1 MEVKKDS
8 LKAWILAAR
17 PKTLTGAAVP
27 VMIGLALAWADI
39 HQQEVECLARTAEL
53 QADIAPDWTMTFKW
67 IPAILCILF
76 AFIMQIDANF
86 VNDYFD
92 YFRGT
97 DDRETRLGPERACSQ
112 GWVSIGRMKCAIVLT
127 TALACVVG
135 FPLVFYGGWE
145 LILVGVLCV
154 AFCFLYTT
162 YFSYIGL
169 GDVLVLV
176 FFGLVPVC
184 MTYYVQTLT
193 VTLEVLL
200 ASLACGLVIDALLLV
215 NNFRDRNTDREAG
228 KVTLVVRIGGKAAL
242 RAYLGVGVVACLM
255 GGYFAFQGHW
265 LASVLPLAYLL
276 LHYKTYRKMQSIW
289 EGRALNQCLG
299 ETARN
304 IFVYGLLVAVGVL
317 LSC

>member
-8 LKAWILAAR
+8 LRAWLLAAR
-17 PKTLTGAAVP
+17 PQTLTGAAVP
-27 VMIGLALAWADI
+27 VMIGLSLAWADI
-39 HQQEVECLARTAEL
+39 GQLTRLVGQ
-53 QADIAPDWTMTFKW
+53 QADSDAALAVSFKW
-67 IPAILCILF
+67 IPAILCFLF

-112 GWVSIGRMKCAIVLT
+112 GWVSINRMKWAIVLT
-127 TALACVVG
+127 TVLACLVG
-135 FPLVFYGGWE
+135 LPLVLYGGWK

-154 AFCFLYTT
+154 IFCFLYTT

-176 FFGLVPVC
+176 FFGLVPVS

-193 VTLEVLL
+193 VTPAVLL

-215 NNFRDRNTDREAG
+215 NNFRDRDTDKDAG
-228 KVTLVVRIGGKAAL
+228 KVTLVVRIGPVATL
-242 RAYLGVGVVACLM
+242 RTYLGVGIVACLT
-255 GGYFAFQGHW
+255 GIVFTLQGHW
-265 LASVLPLAYLL
+265 LAFLLPLLSYLP
-276 LHYKTYRKMQSIW
+276 LHLSTYRSMRCIW
-289 EGRALNQCLG
+289 QGRPLNACLG
-299 ETARN
+299 QTARN
-304 IFVYGLLVAVGVL
+304 IFVYGLAVSIGL
-317 LSC
+317 LAL

>member
-1 MEVKKDS
+1 MDVKKDS

-39 HQQEVECLARTAEL
+39 QQQNAEGL
-53 QADIAPDWTMTFKW
+53 GLIADVQKGFNAASTMSFKW
-67 IPAILCILF
+67 IPAILCFLF

-92 YFRGT
+92 YYRGT
-97 DDRETRLGPERACSQ
+97 DDRATRLGPERACSQ

-145 LILVGVLCV
+145 LILIGVCCV
-154 AFCFLYTT
+154 VFCFLYTT

-215 NNFRDRNTDREAG
+215 NNFRDRDTDREAG
-228 KVTLVVRIGGKAAL
+228 KVTLVVRIGSVAAL
-242 RAYLGVGVVACLM
+242 WTYLGVGVTACLL

-265 LASVLPLAYLL
+265 LASVLPLVYLV
-276 LHYKTYRKMQSIW
+276 LHYKTFRKMQSIW

-304 IFVYGLLVAVGVL
+304 IFVYGLHVAAGVI